1 MKKYERLFES
11 LNFRIISYVL
21 VLLIL
26 FSSLVGYIGYTRFTT
41 GMTTAYSETMLKT
54 AETAAATVNPD
65 RLQAYLD
72 NGGADADYRFTNGM
86 LDMLCQKQ
94 DFTFIY
100 AYCVDTTDY
109 NHYTIVFNAANQNSG
124 YAEDDIWTIGHVQ
137 ETRNDEY
144 RQVYRAFYDGTLSH
158 KTILRTSN
166 LKGAEPFIHTMIPL
180 KGSDGTVKGVLTVQA
195 EMTELNHG
203 RYSYLQLI
211 ASALVFCAMIASTAA
226 HYYFGRRIV
235 RPVKLLARETLRF
248 AEENSLAPE
257 GSLKSL
263 SNIGEIRILASSIGR
278 MEKDT
283 LRYME
288 NLTRITSEKE
298 RISTE
303 MALAARIQAS
313 MLPGDFPPFPDR
325 NDFEIYG
332 SMHPAK
338 EVGGDFY
345 DYFMVSKDYL
355 ALVIADVSGKGVP
368 AALFMMI
375 SQILVQN
382 AAMAGLSP
390 GAVLETVNQQLCQQ
404 NPEEMFVTVW
414 FGILDLKTGDLT
426 AANAGHEYPMLK
438 APGGAFR
445 TVRDRHSFV
454 LGGMQDLRCREYQM
468 KLDPGS
474 TLFLYTDGVPESTD
488 NEGHQFG
495 LAQTLEALNRTPDA
509 SPVQLLRN
517 VEEAVRTFTGDAPP
531 FDDMTMLCIH
541 YNGPQLSSGE
551 AVSEASEE
559 GMEQTQQAV

>member
-11 LNFRIISYVL
+11 LNFRIISFVL

-124 YAEDDIWTIGHVQ
+124 YAEDDIWTIGHVE

-211 ASALVFCAMIASTAA
+211 AAALVFCAMIASTAA

-263 SNIGEIRILASSIGR
+263 SDIGEIRILASSIGR
-278 MEKDT
+278 MEEDT

-313 MLPGDFPPFPDR
+313 MLPSDFPPFPNR

-345 DYFMVSKDYL
+345 DYFLVSKDYL

-390 GAVLETVNQQLCQQ
+390 GAVLETVNQQLYQQ

-438 APGGAFR
+438 AYCPSRVRVHHPLRYPG
-445 TVRDRHSFV
+445 T
-454 LGGMQDLRCREYQM
+454 
-468 KLDPGS
+468 
-474 TLFLYTDGVPESTD
+474 
-488 NEGHQFG
+488 
-495 LAQTLEALNRTPDA
+495 
-509 SPVQLLRN
+509 
-517 VEEAVRTFTGDAPP
+517 
-531 FDDMTMLCIH
+531 
-541 YNGPQLSSGE
+541 SG
-551 AVSEASEE
+551 
-559 GMEQTQQAV
+559 TT

>member
-1 MKKYERLFES
+1 MKKYERLFGS

-21 VLLIL
+21 LLLIL
-26 FSSLVGYIGYTRFTT
+26 FSGLVGYIGYARFTM
-41 GMTTAYSETMLKT
+41 GMTNAYSETMLKT

-65 RLQAYLD
+65 RLQAYLE

-94 DFTFIY
+94 EFTFIY

-109 NHYTIVFNAANQNSG
+109 NHYTIVFNAANPNSG
-124 YAEDDIWTIGHVQ
+124 YEEDDIWTIGHVR

-144 RQVYRAFYDGTLSH
+144 RQVYRAFYDGSLSH

-180 KGSDGTVKGVLTVQA
+180 KGSDGTVKGILTVQA
-195 EMTELNHG
+195 EMGELNHG

-211 ASALVFCAMIASTAA
+211 AAALVFCAMIASTAA
-226 HYYFGRRIV
+226 HYYFGRHIV

-248 AEENSLAPE
+248 AEENTLGPDS
-257 GSLKSL
+257 SLKSL
-263 SNIGEIRILASSIGR
+263 SDIGEIRVLASSIGR
-278 MEKDT
+278 MEEDT
-283 LRYME
+283 IRYME
-288 NLTRITSEKE
+288 NLTRITSERE

-313 MLPGDFPPFPDR
+313 MLPSDFPPFPDR
-325 NDFEIYG
+325 NDFTIFG

-345 DYFMVSKDYL
+345 DYFMVTEDHL
-355 ALVIADVSGKGVP
+355 GLVIADVSGKGVP
-368 AALFMMI
+368 AALFMMV
-375 SQILVQN
+375 SQNLVRN
-382 AAMAGLSP
+382 AAMTGLSP
-390 GAVLETVNQQLCQQ
+390 AACLESVNEHLCQQ

-414 FGILDLKTGDLT
+414 LGILDLKTGDLT
-426 AANAGHEYPMLK
+426 AVNAGHEYPMLK
-438 APGGAFR
+438 ATGGVFE
-445 TVRDRHSFV
+445 TVRDKHGFV
-454 LGGMQDLRCREYQM
+454 LGGMPSLRYKEYQM
-468 KLDPGS
+468 KLEPGS

-488 NEGHQFG
+488 NENHQFG
-495 LAQTLEALNRTPDA
+495 LDRSLDALNKTPDA

-541 YNGPQLSSGE
+541 YNGPQPSSGE

-559 GMEQTQQAV
+559 GVEQPQQTV

>member
-1 MKKYERLFES
+1 MKRFERLFES
-11 LNFRIISYVL
+11 LNFRIISFVL
-21 VLLIL
+21 LLLIL
-26 FSSLVGYIGYTRFTT
+26 FSSLVGYIGYARFTT
-41 GMTTAYSETMLKT
+41 SMTNAYSETMLKT

-124 YAEDDIWTIGHVQ
+124 YEEDDIWTIGHVE

-144 RQVYRAFYDGTLSH
+144 RQVYRAFYNGTLSH

-195 EMTELNHG
+195 EMSDLNHG

-211 ASALVFCAMIASTAA
+211 AAALVFCAMIASTAA

-248 AEENSLAPE
+248 AGENTRGPE
-257 GSLKSL
+257 GSLEGL
-263 SNIGEIRILASSIGR
+263 SDIGEIRTLASSIDR
-278 MEKDT
+278 MEQDT
-283 LRYME
+283 LRYID
-288 NLTRITSEKE
+288 NLTRITQEKE

-313 MLPGDFPPFPDR
+313 MLPSDYPPFPDR
-325 NDFEIYG
+325 NDFEIFG

-345 DYFMVSKDYL
+345 DYFMVAEDYL

-414 FGILDLKTGDLT
+414 FGILDLKTGNLT

-438 APGGAFR
+438 APDGVFE
-445 TVRDRHSFV
+445 TVRDKHGLV
-454 LGGMQDLRCREYQM
+454 LGGMSGLRFKEYTI
-468 KLDPGS
+468 KLEPGS
-474 TLFLYTDGVPESTD
+474 TLFVYTDGVPESTD
-488 NEGHQFG
+488 NENHQFG
-495 LAQTLEALNRTPDA
+495 LKRTLEALNRTPDA

-541 YNGPQLSSGE
+541 YNGPQPSSGE

-559 GMEQTQQAV
+559 GMEQTQQTV